1 MKHKKDI
8 LIIGCGALSHEVREI
23 IKLNDWDN
31 VRLQCLNA
39 DLHNTPKI
47 LPAKIKESID
57 SNINDY
63 SKIFLAYADCGTGG
77 LIDLILKDYDIERL
91 DGAHCYEFYSGSSVF
106 EELSEKEIGTFY
118 LTDFLVKNFDRL
130 VVDGLGIQKYPAL
143 KEEYFKNYKNVVY
156 LAQKQDNV
164 LESKARECADY
175 LNLEFS
181 ALFTGLNNLENQL
194 NKAMR

>member
-8 LIIGCGALSHEVREI
+8 LIIGCGALAHEVREI

-39 DLHNTPKI
+39 DLHNKPKI

-57 SNINDY
+57 SNINNY

-181 ALFTGLNNLENQL
+181 ALFTGLNKLENQL
-194 NKAMR
+194 SKAMK

>member
-1 MKHKKDI
+1 MKNKDI
-8 LIIGCGALSHEVREI
+8 LIIGCGAIAHEVSEI
-23 IKLNDWDN
+23 IELNNWDN

-39 DLHNTPKI
+39 ELHNTPKI
-47 LPAKIKESID
+47 LPRRIKEAID

-77 LIDLILKDYDIERL
+77 LIDLLLKDYDIERL

-106 EELSEKEIGTFY
+106 KELSEKEIGTFY

-130 VVDGLGIQKYPAL
+130 VIEGLGIQKYPSL
-143 KEEYFKNYKNVVY
+143 KEDYFRNYKNVVY
-156 LAQKQDNV
+156 LAQLQDNV

-181 ALFTGLNNLENQL
+181 VHFTGLKNLGNQL
-194 NKAMR
+194 NEVMK

>member
-1 MKHKKDI
+1 MKNKDS
-8 LIIGCGALSHEVREI
+8 LIIGCGAVAHEVREI
-23 IKLNDWDN
+23 IELNNWDN

-39 DLHNTPKI
+39 ELHSTPKI
-47 LPAKIKESID
+47 LARKIKETID

-77 LIDLILKDYDIERL
+77 LIDLLLKDYDIERL

-106 EELSEKEIGTFY
+106 KELSEKEIGTFY

-130 VVDGLGIQKYPAL
+130 VIEGLGIQKYPSL
-143 KEEYFKNYKNVVY
+143 KEDYFRNYKNVVY
-156 LAQKQDNV
+156 LAQLQDNV

-181 ALFTGLNNLENQL
+181 VHFTGLKNLGNQL
-194 NKAMR
+194 NEAMK

>member
-1 MKHKKDI
+1 MKNKDI
-8 LIIGCGALSHEVREI
+8 LIIGCGAIAHEVSEI
-23 IKLNDWDN
+23 IELNNWDN

-39 DLHNTPKI
+39 ELHNTPKI
-47 LPAKIKESID
+47 LPRKIKETID

-77 LIDLILKDYDIERL
+77 LIDLLLKDYDIERL
-91 DGAHCYEFYSGSSVF
+91 EGAHCYEFYSGSSVF
-106 EELSEKEIGTFY
+106 KELSEKEIGTFY

-130 VVDGLGIQKYPAL
+130 VIEGLGIQKYPSL
-143 KEEYFKNYKNVVY
+143 KEDYFRNYKNVVY
-156 LAQKQDNV
+156 LAQLQDNV

-181 ALFTGLNNLENQL
+181 VHFTGLKNLGNQL
-194 NKAMR
+194 NEAMK

>member
-1 MKHKKDI
+1 MKNKDI
-8 LIIGCGALSHEVREI
+8 LIIGCGAIAHEVREI
-23 IKLNDWDN
+23 IELNNWDN

-39 DLHNTPKI
+39 ELHNTPKI
-47 LPAKIKESID
+47 LPRKIKETID

-77 LIDLILKDYDIERL
+77 LIDLLLKDYDIERL

-106 EELSEKEIGTFY
+106 KELSEKEIGTFY

-130 VVDGLGIQKYPAL
+130 VIEGLGIQKYPSL
-143 KEEYFKNYKNVVY
+143 KEDYFRNYKNVVY
-156 LAQKQDNV
+156 LAQLQDNV

-181 ALFTGLNNLENQL
+181 VHFTGLKNLGNQL
-194 NKAMR
+194 NEAMK

>member
-1 MKHKKDI
+1 MKDKEI
-8 LIIGCGALSHEVREI
+8 LIIGCGAIAHEVREI
-23 IKLNDWDN
+23 IELNNWDN

-47 LPAKIKESID
+47 LPKKIKEAID
-57 SNINDY
+57 TNLNDY

-77 LIDLILKDYDIERL
+77 LIDFILKDYDIERL

-106 EELSEKEIGTFY
+106 KELSEKEIGTFY

-130 VVDGLGIQKYPAL
+130 VIDGLGIQKYPAL

-181 ALFTGLNNLENQL
+181 VHFTGLKNLGNQL
-194 NKAMR
+194 NEVMK

>member
-8 LIIGCGALSHEVREI
+8 LIIGCGALAHEVREI

-130 VVDGLGIQKYPAL
+130 VIDGLGIQKYPAL
-143 KEEYFKNYKNVVY
+143 KEDYFKNYKNVVY

-164 LESKARECADY
+164 LELKARECADY

-194 NKAMR
+194 SKAMK

>member
-1 MKHKKDI
+1 MKNKDI
-8 LIIGCGALSHEVREI
+8 LIIGCGAIAHEVSEI
-23 IKLNDWDN
+23 IELNNWDN

-39 DLHNTPKI
+39 ELHNTPKI
-47 LPAKIKESID
+47 LPKKIKEAID

-143 KEEYFKNYKNVVY
+143 KEKYFKNYKNVVY

-181 ALFTGLNNLENQL
+181 VHFTGIKNLGNQL
-194 NKAMR
+194 NEAMK

>member
-1 MKHKKDI
+1 MKNKDI
-8 LIIGCGALSHEVREI
+8 LIIGCGAIAHEVSEI
-23 IKLNDWDN
+23 IELNNWDN

-39 DLHNTPKI
+39 ELHNTPKI
-47 LPAKIKESID
+47 LPRKIKEAID

-63 SKIFLAYADCGTGG
+63 SKIFLGYADCGTGG
-77 LIDLILKDYDIERL
+77 LIDLLLKDYDIERL

-106 EELSEKEIGTFY
+106 KELSEKEIGTFY

-130 VVDGLGIQKYPAL
+130 VIEGLGIQKYPSL
-143 KEEYFKNYKNVVY
+143 KEDYFRNYKNVVY
-156 LAQKQDNV
+156 LAQLQDNV

-181 ALFTGLNNLENQL
+181 VHFTGLKNLGNQL
-194 NKAMR
+194 NEAMK

>member
-1 MKHKKDI
+1 MKNKDI
-8 LIIGCGALSHEVREI
+8 LIIGCGAIAHEVREI
-23 IKLNDWDN
+23 IELNNWDN

-39 DLHNTPKI
+39 ELHNTPKI
-47 LPAKIKESID
+47 LPRKIKETID

-194 NKAMR
+194 SKAMK

>member
-1 MKHKKDI
+1 MKDKEI
-8 LIIGCGALSHEVREI
+8 LIIGCGAIAHEVKEI
-23 IKLNDWDN
+23 IRLNNWDN
-31 VRLQCLNA
+31 IRLQCLNA

-47 LPAKIKESID
+47 LPKKIKEAID
-57 SNINDY
+57 SNLNDY

-77 LIDLILKDYDIERL
+77 LIDFILKDYDIERL

-106 EELSEKEIGTFY
+106 KELSEKEIGTFY

-130 VVDGLGIQKYPAL
+130 VIDGLGIQKYPSL
-143 KEEYFKNYKNVVY
+143 KEDYFKNYKNVVY

-181 ALFTGLNNLENQL
+181 TLFTGLNNLENQL
-194 NKAMR
+194 NKAMK

>member
-8 LIIGCGALSHEVREI
+8 LIIGCGALAHEVRVI

-77 LIDLILKDYDIERL
+77 LIDLILKDYNIERL

-106 EELSEKEIGTFY
+106 KELSEKEIGTFY

-181 ALFTGLNNLENQL
+181 VLFTGLDNLENQL
-194 NKAMR
+194 NKAMK

>member
-1 MKHKKDI
+1 MKDKEI
-8 LIIGCGALSHEVREI
+8 LIIGCGAIAHEVREI
-23 IKLNDWDN
+23 IELNNWDN

-47 LPAKIKESID
+47 LPKKIKEAID
-57 SNINDY
+57 TNLNDY

-106 EELSEKEIGTFY
+106 KELSEKEIGTFY

-130 VVDGLGIQKYPAL
+130 VIDGLGIQKYPAL
-143 KEEYFKNYKNVVY
+143 KEDYFKNYKNVVY

-164 LESKARECADY
+164 LEYKARECADY

-181 ALFTGLNNLENQL
+181 VLFTGLNNLENQL
-194 NKAMR
+194 NKAMK

>member
-8 LIIGCGALSHEVREI
+8 LIIGCGALAHEVREI

-47 LPAKIKESID
+47 LPKKIKEAID
-57 SNINDY
+57 TNLNDY

-130 VVDGLGIQKYPAL
+130 VIDGLGIQKYPAL

-181 ALFTGLNNLENQL
+181 VLFTGLNNLENQL
-194 NKAMR
+194 NKAMK

>member
-1 MKHKKDI
+1 MKDKEI
-8 LIIGCGALSHEVREI
+8 LIIGCGAIAHEVREI
-23 IKLNDWDN
+23 IELNNWDN

-47 LPAKIKESID
+47 LPKKIKEAID

-91 DGAHCYEFYSGSSVF
+91 DGAHCYEFYSGSSAF
-106 EELSEKEIGTFY
+106 KELSEKEIGTFY

-130 VVDGLGIQKYPAL
+130 VIDGLGIQKYPSL
-143 KEEYFKNYKNVVY
+143 KKDYFKNYKNVVY

-181 ALFTGLNNLENQL
+181 TLFTGLNNLENQL
-194 NKAMR
+194 NKAMK

>member
-8 LIIGCGALSHEVREI
+8 LIIGCGALAHEVREI

-156 LAQKQDNV
+156 LAQKQDNI

-194 NKAMR
+194 NKAMK

>member
-1 MKHKKDI
+1 MKDKEI
-8 LIIGCGALSHEVREI
+8 LIIGCGAIAHEVKEI
-23 IKLNDWDN
+23 IRLNNWDN

-47 LPAKIKESID
+47 LPNKIKEAID
-57 SNINDY
+57 SNLNDY

-77 LIDLILKDYDIERL
+77 LIDLILKDYDIDRL

-106 EELSEKEIGTFY
+106 KELSEKEIGTFY

-130 VVDGLGIQKYPAL
+130 VIDGLGIQKYPSL
-143 KEEYFKNYKNVVY
+143 KENYFKNYKNVVY

-181 ALFTGLNNLENQL
+181 TLFTGLNNLENQL
-194 NKAMR
+194 NKAMK

>member
-1 MKHKKDI
+1 MKNKDI
-8 LIIGCGALSHEVREI
+8 LIIGCGAIAHEVREI
-23 IKLNDWDN
+23 IELNNWDN

-143 KEEYFKNYKNVVY
+143 KVEYFKNYKNVVY

-181 ALFTGLNNLENQL
+181 TLFTGLNNLENQL
-194 NKAMR
+194 NKAMK

>member
-1 MKHKKDI
+1 MKNKDI
-8 LIIGCGALSHEVREI
+8 LIIGCGAIAHEVSEI
-23 IKLNDWDN
+23 IELNNWDN

-39 DLHNTPKI
+39 ELHNTPKI
-47 LPAKIKESID
+47 LPRKIKEAID

-77 LIDLILKDYDIERL
+77 LIDLLLKDYDIERL

-106 EELSEKEIGTFY
+106 KELSEKEIGTFY

-130 VVDGLGIQKYPAL
+130 VIEGLGIQKYPSL
-143 KEEYFKNYKNVVY
+143 KEDYFRNYKNVVY
-156 LAQKQDNV
+156 LAQLQDNV

-181 ALFTGLNNLENQL
+181 VHFTGLKNLGKQL
-194 NKAMR
+194 NEAMK

>member
-1 MKHKKDI
+1 MKDKEI
-8 LIIGCGALSHEVREI
+8 LIIGCGAIAHEVREI
-23 IKLNDWDN
+23 IELNNWDN

-47 LPAKIKESID
+47 LPKKIKEAID
-57 SNINDY
+57 TNLNDY

-106 EELSEKEIGTFY
+106 KELSEKEIGTFY

-130 VVDGLGIQKYPAL
+130 VIDGLGIQKYPAL
-143 KEEYFKNYKNVVY
+143 KEDYFKNYKNVVY

-181 ALFTGLNNLENQL
+181 VLFTGLNNLENQL
-194 NKAMR
+194 NKAMK

>member
-8 LIIGCGALSHEVREI
+8 LIIGCGALAHEVREI

-57 SNINDY
+57 SNINNY

-194 NKAMR
+194 SKAMK

>member
-1 MKHKKDI
+1 MKDKEI
-8 LIIGCGALSHEVREI
+8 LIIGCGAIAHEVREI
-23 IKLNDWDN
+23 IELNNWDN

-130 VVDGLGIQKYPAL
+130 VIDGLGIQKYPAL
-143 KEEYFKNYKNVVY
+143 KEDYFKNYKNVVY

-194 NKAMR
+194 NKAMK

>member
-1 MKHKKDI
+1 MKDKEI
-8 LIIGCGALSHEVREI
+8 LIIGCGAIAHEVKEI
-23 IKLNDWDN
+23 IRLNNWDN
-31 VRLQCLNA
+31 IRLQCLNA

-47 LPAKIKESID
+47 LPKKIKEAID
-57 SNINDY
+57 SNLNDY

-106 EELSEKEIGTFY
+106 KELSEKEIGTFY

-130 VVDGLGIQKYPAL
+130 VIDGLGIQKYPSL
-143 KEEYFKNYKNVVY
+143 KEDYFKNYKNVVY

-181 ALFTGLNNLENQL
+181 TLFTGLNNLENQL
-194 NKAMR
+194 NKAMK

>member
-8 LIIGCGALSHEVREI
+8 LIIGCGALAHEVREI

-47 LPAKIKESID
+47 LPKKIKEAID
-57 SNINDY
+57 TNLNDY

-130 VVDGLGIQKYPAL
+130 VIDGLGIQKYPAL
-143 KEEYFKNYKNVVY
+143 KEDYFKNYKNVVY

-194 NKAMR
+194 SKAMK

>member
-8 LIIGCGALSHEVREI
+8 LIIGCGALAHEVREI

-57 SNINDY
+57 SNINYY

-106 EELSEKEIGTFY
+106 EVLSEKEIGTFY

-143 KEEYFKNYKNVVY
+143 REEYFKNYKNVVY

-194 NKAMR
+194 SKAMK

>member
-8 LIIGCGALSHEVREI
+8 LIIGCGALAHEVREI

-106 EELSEKEIGTFY
+106 KELSEKEIGTFY
-118 LTDFLVKNFDRL
+118 LTDF
-130 VVDGLGIQKYPAL
+130 
-143 KEEYFKNYKNVVY
+143 
-156 LAQKQDNV
+156 
-164 LESKARECADY
+164 
-175 LNLEFS
+175 
-181 ALFTGLNNLENQL
+181 
-194 NKAMR
+194 

>member
-1 MKHKKDI
+1 MKDKEI
-8 LIIGCGALSHEVREI
+8 LIIGCGAIAHEVREI

-47 LPAKIKESID
+47 LPKKIKEAID
-57 SNINDY
+57 TNLNDY

-194 NKAMR
+194 SKAMK

>member
-1 MKHKKDI
+1 MKNKDI
-8 LIIGCGALSHEVREI
+8 LIIGCGAIAHEVSEI
-23 IKLNDWDN
+23 IELNNWDN

-39 DLHNTPKI
+39 ELHNTPKI
-47 LPAKIKESID
+47 LPRKIKETID

-77 LIDLILKDYDIERL
+77 LIDLLLKDYDIERL

-106 EELSEKEIGTFY
+106 KELSEKEIGTFY

-130 VVDGLGIQKYPAL
+130 VIEGLGIQKYPSL
-143 KEEYFKNYKNVVY
+143 KEDYFRNYKNVVY
-156 LAQKQDNV
+156 LAQLQDNV

-181 ALFTGLNNLENQL
+181 VHFTGLKNLGNQL
-194 NKAMR
+194 NEVMK

>member
-1 MKHKKDI
+1 MKDKEI
-8 LIIGCGALSHEVREI
+8 LIIGCGAIAHEVREI
-23 IKLNDWDN
+23 IELNNWDN

-130 VVDGLGIQKYPAL
+130 VIDGLGIQKYPAL
-143 KEEYFKNYKNVVY
+143 KEDYFKNYKNVVY

-164 LESKARECADY
+164 LESKARECADF

-194 NKAMR
+194 SKAMK